1 MDDVAGWGSQHDAQ
15 SIRHG
20 VVDCPKAHAERTV
33 GYVRLFINLDELR
46 LLAVLLTL
54 CSNERDGK
62 AGSNDGDI
70 RTQLEQPRDCTN
82 VILVRVGNDEGLDL
96 VDLLL
101 NGAEVRQ
108 DEVDAWLTRGWEEHT
123 AVNDDEV
130 VAVLEDGHITAD
142 LRDTAQR
149 VNAQGILRLL
159 RWLWQALGQ
168 IRALHRLGHVAAATV
183 IAAAAL
189 TVLSVAVA
197 VLAAVVIVSTV
208 VIAIAVATTA
218 TAAAAT
224 GTGATVVAA
233 AISVVVRGILLA
245 RIIFVALSG
254 IILRG
259 IACVS
264 CWGLENWR
272 SRLVGGGFVF
282 RRWARLAGHL
292 AGTVTGFIHS

>member
-1 MDDVAGWGSQHDAQ
+1 M
-15 SIRHG
+15 
-20 VVDCPKAHAERTV
+20 
-33 GYVRLFINLDELR
+33 
-46 LLAVLLTL
+46 LLTL
-54 CSNERDGK
+54 CSNKRDGE

-108 DEVDAWLTRGWEEHT
+108 DEVHAWLTRGWEEHT

-142 LRDTAQR
+142 LRDTAQS
-149 VNAQGILRLL
+149 VNAQGVLRLL
-159 RWLWQALGQ
+159 RWLRQALGQ

-183 IAAAAL
+183 ITAAAL
-189 TVLSVAVA
+189 TVAVLSVAVA

-233 AISVVVRGILLA
+233 TFVVVVGRILLA
-245 RIIFVALSG
+245 RIILIALSG

-259 IACVS
+259 IARVS

>member
-1 MDDVAGWGSQHDAQ
+1 M
-15 SIRHG
+15 
-20 VVDCPKAHAERTV
+20 VDCPEAYAERTV
-33 GYVRLFINLDELR
+33 GYVGLFINLDELR

-54 CSNERDGK
+54 CSNERDGE

-70 RTQLEQPRDCTN
+70 RTQLEQPRDSAD
-82 VILVRVGNDEGLDL
+82 VVLVRVSNDEGLDL
-96 VDLLL
+96 VDFLL
-101 NGAEVRQ
+101 NRAKVRQ
-108 DEVDAWLTRGWEEHT
+108 DEVHAWLTRGWEEHAT
-123 AVNDDEV
+123 VDDDEV
-130 VAVLEDGHITAD
+130 ITVLEDGHITAD
-142 LRDTAQR
+142 LRNTAQS
-149 VNAQGILRLL
+149 VNTQGILRLL
-159 RWLWQALGQ
+159 RWLRQALGQ

-189 TVLSVAVA
+189 TVAVLSVAVA

-208 VIAIAVATTA
+208 VIAIAIAVATTA

-233 AISVVVRGILLA
+233 TFVVVVGRILLA
-245 RIIFVALSG
+245 RIILIALSG

-259 IACVS
+259 IARVS